1 MANVLNPE
9 PESIT
14 LNTTLEPTTLEPA
27 TELEQ
32 PPFEST
38 SNPETA
44 EVVEVPALDADA
56 PTEPVAK
63 AVPVEAA
70 PAEEIAP
77 EIVAQAEPVV
87 EAKAEPVVAAAAEPV
102 VEAKAEPVVAAKAE
116 PVVEAKAEPVVEAK
130 AEPVVAAVA
139 ETAAEIQAAPEAA
152 PPATAAAPV
161 ARAKAPEHGLE
172 SMDDFSA
179 ALAAFEREQ
188 AAEAAAVE
196 AYGDKIVSG
205 TVIKQ
210 TEKHLVVDVG
220 LKSEGLV
227 PLEQVLDH
235 SGAVRF
241 NPGDVIDVV
250 IEREE
255 PEGGYLVSFERAQ
268 RLRIWDTIEKA
279 ANDKTPMTGT
289 VISRV
294 KGGLT
299 VDIGL
304 KAFLPGSQ
312 LEIRP
317 VRNLDG
323 YLGQQIEVRVIKL
336 NKKRGNVVVSRKEIL
351 EEEQNAKRSTT
362 LEHLG
367 EGAILTGTVKN
378 LTDYGAFVDLGG
390 IDGLLHITDMSW
402 GRLTHPRDLVNVGD
416 EIQVK
421 VLKFDKDKQR
431 VSLGFKQLTP
441 DPWLDASERYPVGA
455 HVKGRVL
462 SVTDYGAFVELEQGI
477 EGLVHLSEMTWSKR
491 LKHPSKLVKPGDE
504 VETVVLSV
512 NPADRRIS
520 LGMKQLLENPWENL
534 TEKYP
539 TGAVVEGRVRN
550 LTDFGAF
557 IEIEDGIDGLV
568 HVSNLSWTKRVKHP
582 SEIVKKGEKVKAVV
596 LGVEPA
602 EPASLAGHQAVAAR
616 RLGELLRLA
625 SGGRR
630 GPRQGAADGAIW
642 SLRRDRGGCRGSLP
656 HLRGRRRR
664 RIEAGDGPGARLQD
678 HQDQRRGEEGGL
690 EPARHR
696 PGGQPHTGRALQGGY
711 SQASGLQLH
720 HHARRPDQLAQGRA
734 LSRFPFRH
742 QCTTAALRGGRC
754 CLDFVFHSFS
764 LCPASTLAS
773 ATPGV
778 SFQVKESST
787 MPRNVDARIPYS
799 AEFQP

>member
-1 MANVLNPE
+1 MPNVLNPE

-14 LNTTLEPTTLEPA
+14 LNTELETPTLDPA
-27 TELEQ
+27 TELDA
-32 PPFEST
+32 PSSEST

-44 EVVEVPALDADA
+44 EVHTAVEPQALDADA
-56 PTEPVAK
+56 STEPVTQ
-63 AVPVEAA
+63 AVPTQQEQPKEPVAHVASA
-70 PAEEIAP
+70 PAEHSP
-77 EIVAQAEPVV
+77 ESAE
-87 EAKAEPVVAAAAEPV
+87 
-102 VEAKAEPVVAAKAE
+102 
-116 PVVEAKAEPVVEAK
+116 
-130 AEPVVAAVA
+130 
-139 ETAAEIQAAPEAA
+139 
-152 PPATAAAPV
+152 
-161 ARAKAPEHGLE
+161 
-172 SMDDFSA
+172 DFSA
-179 ALAAFEREQ
+179 ALEAFEREQ

-196 AYGDKIVSG
+196 AYGDKVVSG
-205 TVIKQ
+205 TVLKQ

-227 PLEQVLDH
+227 PIEQVLDH
-235 SGAVRF
+235 TGAVKF
-241 NPGDVIDVV
+241 QPGEVIDVV

-255 PEGGYLVSFERAQ
+255 PEGGYLVSYEKAQ
-268 RLRIWDTIEKA
+268 RLRVWDTIEKH
-279 ANDKTPMTGT
+279 ANDKTPIIGT
-289 VISRV
+289 VVSRV

-441 DPWLDASERYPVGA
+441 DPWLDATERYPVGA
-455 HVKGRVL
+455 HVHGRVL

-504 VETVVLSV
+504 VDTVVLSV

-534 TEKYP
+534 TERYP
-539 TGAVVEGRVRN
+539 AGTVVEGRVRN

-596 LGVEPA
+596 LGVEP
-602 EPASLAGHQAVAAR
+602 QNR
-616 RLGELLRLA
+616 RLSLGIKQLQPDVWESFFATHRVGDVVHGKVLRTAQFGAFVEIAEGVEGLCHISEASEQPGEPSKLEAGQEHDFKIIKINVEEKKVGL
-625 SGGRR
+625 
-630 GPRQGAADGAIW
+630 
-642 SLRRDRGGCRGSLP
+642 SLRAVSGHEASRSEVQDYKAEARGGSHKQPVSSGTTTL
-656 HLRGRRRR
+656 
-664 RIEAGDGPGARLQD
+664 GDLINWRKNE
-678 HQDQRRGEEGGL
+678 R
-690 EPARHR
+690 
-696 PGGQPHTGRALQGGY
+696 
-711 SQASGLQLH
+711 
-720 HHARRPDQLAQGRA
+720 
-734 LSRFPFRH
+734 
-742 QCTTAALRGGRC
+742 
-754 CLDFVFHSFS
+754 
-764 LCPASTLAS
+764 
-773 ATPGV
+773 
-778 SFQVKESST
+778 
-787 MPRNVDARIPYS
+787 
-799 AEFQP
+799 

>member
-1 MANVLNPE
+1 MPNVLNPE

-14 LNTTLEPTTLEPA
+14 LNTELEIPTLEPA

-32 PPFEST
+32 PPYEST
-38 SNPETA
+38 SNTETA
-44 EVVEVPALDADA
+44 EVALTDDELAALDADA
-56 PTEPVAK
+56 PTEPVDQTP
-63 AVPVEAA
+63 PV
-70 PAEEIAP
+70 AE
-77 EIVAQAEPVV
+77 
-87 EAKAEPVVAAAAEPV
+87 VAAA
-102 VEAKAEPVVAAKAE
+102 
-116 PVVEAKAEPVVEAK
+116 
-130 AEPVVAAVA
+130 
-139 ETAAEIQAAPEAA
+139 ETPQVTASA
-152 PPATAAAPV
+152 PPVDEVASPAESVPAPRAAAPV
-161 ARAKAPEHGLE
+161 HEAHGPESAE
-172 SMDDFSA
+172 DFSA

-196 AYGDKIVSG
+196 AFGDKIVSG
-205 TVIKQ
+205 TVIKA
-210 TEKHLVVDVG
+210 TDKHLVIDVG

-235 SGAVRF
+235 TGEVKF
-241 NPGDVIDVV
+241 QPGDVIDVV

-255 PEGGYLVSFERAQ
+255 PEGGYLASFERAQ
-268 RLRIWDTIEKA
+268 RLRIWETIEKA
-279 ANDKTPMTGT
+279 AAGKTPLMGT
-289 VISRV
+289 VVSRV

-351 EEEQNAKRSTT
+351 EEEQTAKRTGT
-362 LEHLG
+362 LGQLG

-455 HVKGRVL
+455 RVHGRVL

-520 LGMKQLLENPWENL
+520 LGMKQLLDNPWENL
-534 TEKYP
+534 TERYP
-539 TGAVVEGRVRN
+539 AGTVVEGRVRN
-550 LTDFGAF
+550 LTEFGAF

-568 HVSNLSWTKRVKHP
+568 HVSNLSWTKRIKHP
-582 SEIVKKGEKVKAVV
+582 SEVVKKGEKVKAVV
-596 LGVEPA
+596 LGVEP
-602 EPASLAGHQAVAAR
+602 QNR
-616 RLGELLRLA
+616 RLSLGIKQLQPDVWESFFAAHRVGDVVHGKVLRTA
-625 SGGRR
+625 
-630 GPRQGAADGAIW
+630 QFGAFVEIAEGVEGLCHI
-642 SLRRDRGGCRGSLP
+642 S
-656 HLRGRRRR
+656 
-664 RIEAGDGPGARLQD
+664 EAGDEAGKPSKL
-678 HQDQRRGEEGGL
+678 ETGL
-690 EPARHR
+690 EHDFKIIKINVEEKKVGLSLRAV
-696 PGGQPHTGRALQGGY
+696 GRE
-711 SQASGLQLH
+711 AS
-720 HHARRPDQLAQGRA
+720 RAQVETYKKEVHKA
-734 LSRFPFRH
+734 P
-742 QCTTAALRGGRC
+742 
-754 CLDFVFHSFS
+754 
-764 LCPASTLAS
+764 
-773 ATPGV
+773 V
-778 SFQVKESST
+778 SSST
-787 MPRNVDARIPYS
+787 TTLGDLINWRKSER
-799 AEFQP
+799 

>member
-9 PESIT
+9 TESIT
-14 LNTTLEPTTLEPA
+14 LNTELEAPTLEPA
-27 TELEQ
+27 TEQEQ
-32 PPFEST
+32 PLLEST
-38 SNPETA
+38 SNTEIA
-44 EVVEVPALDADA
+44 EVVAVPALDADA
-56 PTEPVAK
+56 PTEPVAEPLPV
-63 AVPVEAA
+63 AEATVEAA
-70 PAEEIAP
+70 PAAEVATEVPAQP
-77 EIVAQAEPVV
+77 EPVAQAEP
-87 EAKAEPVVAAAAEPV
+87 AAQP
-102 VEAKAEPVVAAKAE
+102 
-116 PVVEAKAEPVVEAK
+116 
-130 AEPVVAAVA
+130 
-139 ETAAEIQAAPEAA
+139 ETIVEAA
-152 PPATAAAPV
+152 PPPPV
-161 ARAKAPEHGLE
+161 KAPAHVEHGLE

-179 ALAAFEREQ
+179 ALEAFEREQ

-210 TEKHLVVDVG
+210 TEKHLVIDVG

-235 SGAVRF
+235 TGAVKF
-241 NPGDVIDVV
+241 QPGETIDVV

-255 PEGGYLVSFERAQ
+255 PEGGYLASYERAQ
-268 RLRIWDTIEKA
+268 RLRVWDTIEKA
-279 ANDKTPMTGT
+279 AADKTPVIGT
-289 VISRV
+289 VVSRV
-294 KGGLT
+294 KGGVT

-351 EEEQNAKRSTT
+351 EEEQNAKRSGT
-362 LEHLG
+362 LEQLG
-367 EGAILTGTVKN
+367 EGAVLTGTVKN

-441 DPWLDASERYPVGA
+441 DPWLDATERYPVGA
-455 HVKGRVL
+455 RVKGRVL

-539 TGAVVEGRVRN
+539 AGTIVEGRVRN

-596 LGVEPA
+596 LGVEP
-602 EPASLAGHQAVAAR
+602 QNR
-616 RLGELLRLA
+616 RLSLGIKQLQPDVWESFFAAHRVGDVVHGKVLRTA
-625 SGGRR
+625 
-630 GPRQGAADGAIW
+630 QFGAFVEIAEGVEGLCHI
-642 SLRRDRGGCRGSLP
+642 S
-656 HLRGRRRR
+656 
-664 RIEAGDGPGARLQD
+664 EAGDEPGQPSKL
-678 HQDQRRGEEGGL
+678 ETGL
-690 EPARHR
+690 EHEFKIIKINVEEKKVGLSLRTVGHEAS
-696 PGGQPHTGRALQGGY
+696 RAQVESY
-711 SQASGLQLH
+711 KKEAH
-720 HHARRPDQLAQGRA
+720 KAP
-734 LSRFPFRH
+734 
-742 QCTTAALRGGRC
+742 
-754 CLDFVFHSFS
+754 
-764 LCPASTLAS
+764 
-773 ATPGV
+773 V
-778 SFQVKESST
+778 SSST
-787 MPRNVDARIPYS
+787 TTLGDLINWKSER
-799 AEFQP
+799 

>member
-14 LNTTLEPTTLEPA
+14 LNTELETPTLEPA
-27 TELEQ
+27 TELEH
-32 PPFEST
+32 PLYEST
-38 SNPETA
+38 SNTETA
-44 EVVEVPALDADA
+44 EAVTAVEPTALDADA
-56 PTEPVAK
+56 LTEPVA
-63 AVPVEAA
+63 EAA
-70 PAEEIAP
+70 SQEHATAE
-77 EIVAQAEPVV
+77 
-87 EAKAEPVVAAAAEPV
+87 VAAAAPQAEATS
-102 VEAKAEPVVAAKAE
+102 VELRES
-116 PVVEAKAEPVVEAK
+116 
-130 AEPVVAAVA
+130 
-139 ETAAEIQAAPEAA
+139 
-152 PPATAAAPV
+152 AAPV
-161 ARAKAPEHGLE
+161 AVTVEDPPVTEPVETAEEQAIQAQAEQAHESHGGE

-196 AYGDKIVSG
+196 AYGDKVVSG
-205 TVIKQ
+205 TVLKA
-210 TEKHLVVDVG
+210 TDKHLVVDVG

-227 PLEQVLDH
+227 PIEQVLDH
-235 SGAVRF
+235 TGAVRF

-255 PEGGYLVSFERAQ
+255 PEGGYLVSFEKAQ
-268 RLRIWDTIEKA
+268 RFRVWDVIEKA
-279 ANDKTPMTGT
+279 ANDKTPVMGT
-289 VISRV
+289 VVSRV

-351 EEEQNAKRSTT
+351 EEEQTAKRSTT
-362 LEHLG
+362 LEQLG
-367 EGAILTGTVKN
+367 EGAVLTGTVKN

-441 DPWLDASERYPVGA
+441 DPWLDATERYPVGA

-520 LGMKQLLENPWENL
+520 LGMKQLLDNPWENL
-534 TEKYP
+534 TERYP
-539 TGAVVEGRVRN
+539 AGTVVEGRVRN

-582 SEIVKKGEKVKAVV
+582 SEVVKKGEKVKAVV
-596 LGVEPA
+596 LGVEP
-602 EPASLAGHQAVAAR
+602 QNR
-616 RLGELLRLA
+616 RLSLGIKQLQPDVWESFFATHRVGDIVHGKVLRTAQFGAFVEIAEGVEGLCHISEAGDEAGGA
-625 SGGRR
+625 SKLETGMEHDFKIIKINVEEKKVGL
-630 GPRQGAADGAIW
+630 
-642 SLRRDRGGCRGSLP
+642 SLRAVTGHEASREHVEKYKAESQGHGDRGGSHKAP
-656 HLRGRRRR
+656 
-664 RIEAGDGPGARLQD
+664 
-678 HQDQRRGEEGGL
+678 
-690 EPARHR
+690 
-696 PGGQPHTGRALQGGY
+696 
-711 SQASGLQLH
+711 
-720 HHARRPDQLAQGRA
+720 
-734 LSRFPFRH
+734 
-742 QCTTAALRGGRC
+742 
-754 CLDFVFHSFS
+754 
-764 LCPASTLAS
+764 
-773 ATPGV
+773 V
-778 SFQVKESST
+778 SSST
-787 MPRNVDARIPYS
+787 TTLGDLINWKSER
-799 AEFQP
+799 